1 MKMLKAR
8 LYDLEQQE
16 LKRKKNC
23 STVRNRISHG
33 AARFA
38 VMFCILI
45 KWLKITGNPNGKQ
58 EMRTRFLEGISMD

>member
-16 LKRKKNC
+16 LNKEKELL

-45 KWLKITGNPNGKQ
+45 KWSKITGPTGKQ
-58 EMRTRFLEGISMD
+58 EMPTRFLEGISMD